1 MCSTSV
7 SPQKLAYLS
16 AGANFNQ
23 VWFYISKSTNHSQQ
37 FLLREVKRQQNSTTK
52 TQFPQNKQSKTTKKL
67 RQGDEKKGLF
77 ICTQKFLPLSLL
89 YLTLRVMFS
98 TLSFPVHPFTCAKD
112 LLPRAAYATTG
123 CSTGLINLR

>member
-67 RQGDEKKGLF
+67 RQGDEKKELF
-77 ICTQKFLPLSLL
+77 ICTQKKIPASVTALSYSQGNVL
-89 YLTLRVMFS
+89 YLV
-98 TLSFPVHPFTCAKD
+98 FPCTPFHLC
-112 LLPRAAYATTG
+112 
-123 CSTGLINLR
+123 